1 MSYSDQ
7 ICVIFQL
14 NYNISPFCES
24 GVGLISSRWEEWRD
38 QFIAYLDLKGISDVE
53 EKHKALLCFGGPDER
68 KIAKDVAVS
77 GNLMDNAYR
86 SVLEA
91 LDNYYAPRMTLRYE
105 RFKFRQMTFNPK
117 KKLDQFVVRLRAQAA
132 VCSFGDQ
139 SEDMIMDQ
147 IVYATQ
153 TDDKLRSKYL
163 EVDTSL
169 DEMLKIGR
177 THETVNKQV
186 QEFRSNP
193 LDSAEIN
200 TVDQSVKRTK
210 PKLTCGRCLGNHLAS
225 DTICPARESQ
235 CNRCNKKGHYARCCR
250 SVKNPVQNHQPTSSN
265 RKRQVHDRDHGN
277 RCDQKP
283 KFVREVDDVTKTAEI
298 RELFHL
304 NGKRTTILSVG
315 GVNLRFIVDT
325 GADEDVLS
333 IADWTTL
340 KRIGFE
346 AFAIR
351 KESSKIFQAYGTKN
365 PLTVLGE
372 VDVMLR
378 TGNESCRTT
387 LFVIQD
393 GKHSLLSGRS
403 AETLGVVKFLRSV
416 SDDTFPAIK
425 DMCASIKIYTTVPPV
440 IQSYRRIP
448 IPLEEVTILKLKE
461 LERQGVI
468 ERVYE
473 ASEWVSPMLV
483 KRKNSND
490 VRIIIALREANKAV
504 VREVHPLPTMEQM
517 TAKLRGSKVFGKL
530 DIKQAFHQLLL
541 REDCRYITT
550 FISPLGK
557 NNC

>member
-1 MSYSDQ
+1 
-7 ICVIFQL
+7 
-14 NYNISPFCES
+14 
-24 GVGLISSRWEEWRD
+24 
-38 QFIAYLDLKGISDVE
+38 
-53 EKHKALLCFGGPDER
+53 
-68 KIAKDVAVS
+68 
-77 GNLMDNAYR
+77 MDNAYR

-117 KKLDQFVVRLRAQAA
+117 EKLDQFVVRLRAQAA

-304 NGKRTTILSVG
+304 DGKRTTILSVG

-351 KESSKIFQAYGTKN
+351 KGSSKIFQAYGTKN

-425 DMCASIKIYTTVPPV
+425 DMCASIKIDTTVPPV
-440 IQSYRRIP
+440 RQSYRRIP

-490 VRIIIALREANKAV
+490 VRIIIDLREASKAV
-504 VREVHPLPTMEQM
+504 PGIYRPRDEQHGRSYYNWPNIY
-517 TAKLRGSKVFGKL
+517 TTGEYRGTCRFGLHRRK
-530 DIKQAFHQLLL
+530 
-541 REDCRYITT
+541 
-550 FISPLGK
+550 
-557 NNC
+557 